1 MSDHQLLNNISHK
14 DLRINTTHHPEFGDT
29 ASYTT
34 VVDAEFRH
42 VQAHYPILFR
52 KNTNTA
58 QFEAIA
64 LFGFAQEENLFL
76 DNSGWHANYIPLT
89 IRRRPFLIGFQ
100 EKNLDGEIVNEPMVH
115 VDMESPRVN
124 TSAGESVFL
133 AQGGQSDYLQQVS
146 SILMSIHQGHQST
159 AVFIS
164 TLLEHE
170 LIESVDIKV
179 QLNDGSKHEINSL
192 YTINE
197 EKLASLSDDTIVTFY
212 KKGYMNHIYMILA
225 SLSHI
230 PDLIEKKNKLL

>member
-1 MSDHQLLNNISHK
+1 MSDHQLLNNINHK

-34 VVDAEFRH
+34 IVDAEFRH

-52 KNTNTA
+52 KNANTA
-58 QFEAIA
+58 QFEAIS

-76 DNSGWHANYIPLT
+76 DDNGWHANYIPLT

-100 EKNLDGEIVNEPMVH
+100 EQEQDGQIITEPMVH
-115 VDMESPRVN
+115 VDMESKRVN
-124 TSAGESVFL
+124 TTDGEAVFL
-133 AQGGQSDYLQQVS
+133 HQGGQSDYLQKIS
-146 SILMSIHQGHQST
+146 SILMSIHQGHQTT
-159 AVFIS
+159 AVFIN

-179 QLNDGSKHEINSL
+179 QLNDGSKHEITSL

-197 EKLASLSDDTIVTFY
+197 EKLAGLSNDTVISFH
-212 KKGYMNHIYMILA
+212 KQGYMHNIYMILA